1 MKEEEKRPE
10 IYWKP
15 LTAKNSLNVMEIV
28 LVIKNYNPLILPEN
42 IPSYAAI
49 VNDKDEDTETTI
61 IFTNKL
67 SIFFERLP

>member
-1 MKEEEKRPE
+1 
-10 IYWKP
+10 
-15 LTAKNSLNVMEIV
+15 MEIV